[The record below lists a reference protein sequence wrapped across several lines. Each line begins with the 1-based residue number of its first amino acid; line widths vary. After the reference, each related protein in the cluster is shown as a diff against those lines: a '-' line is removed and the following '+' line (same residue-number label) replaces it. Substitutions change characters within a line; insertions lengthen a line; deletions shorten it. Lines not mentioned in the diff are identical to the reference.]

1 MRRPAAQRRLTAV
14 GDALRVKIV
23 RGRGRQ
29 PWRVKTYGLNGEQLT
44 VSEGYVTKWN
54 AKRAA
59 KRMFPEIEPVYL
71 NETAR

>member
-1 MRRPAAQRRLTAV
+1 MATVDSRLEITPE
-14 GDALRVKIV
+14 GLRVKIV
-23 RGRGRQ
+23 KGKGRR
-29 PWRVKTYGLNGEQLT
+29 PWRVKLYSVNGRQLN
-44 VSEGYVTKWN
+44 VSQGYASKWN